1 MCIKERG
8 AEPSAN
14 SGQATSTMF
23 PPSLL
28 YFAGGYV
35 ETSYGGQAGQAP
47 STVPSAALRASANS
61 GQALS
66 ERKEACQKVRRRTRQ
81 HQPSNENNR
90 YHTSVIRDAY
100 CVYRIA

>member
-8 AEPSAN
+8 ADPEAVL
-14 SGQATSTMF
+14 

-35 ETSYGGQAGQAP
+35 ETSYGGQAGQAVLSP
-47 STVPSAALRASANS
+47 SLLYFAGGYVETSYGGQA

-66 ERKEACQKVRRRTRQ
+66 GIEGAYQKAKRRTR
-81 HQPSNENNR
+81 
-90 YHTSVIRDAY
+90 
-100 CVYRIA
+100 